1 MRIIDMKKLRYIIA
15 GVIATIALMLAM
27 PSCVDF
33 SYDDI
38 EPRVDSTTLE
48 ANTTIAELKGIYP
61 GELYKITSTTFAGR
75 DSVLIEGRI
84 ISSDKEGNIYKS
96 LFIEDGTAGI
106 EIKLNKT
113 TLYNDY
119 KLGQKVVVY
128 CNGLHLGDYGGQIQ
142 LGSMYYNS
150 GVPTISNLEG
160 DVIIRKHVFK
170 KGRNIEEVA
179 PIVMTPALLTPANI
193 SRLVQFDNVQ
203 IKDTLSLVTGLTYT
217 YADAVNKVTLN
228 HELKSSTQSYSDDIT
243 IVLRTS
249 GYSRFAGA
257 TINTKQ
263 GTIVG
268 ILTYYNGVYQ
278 LIVRDL
284 SDVKF
289 DQPRFQI

>member
-1 MRIIDMKKLRYIIA
+1 MKKLKYIIA
-15 GVIATIALMLAM
+15 GAIAAIALMLAM

-38 EPRVDSTTLE
+38 EPRIDSTTLE
-48 ANTTIAELKGIYP
+48 ANTTIAELKGKYP

-142 LGSMYYNS
+142 LGSSYSNN
-150 GVPTISNLEG
+150 GVIEISNLEG
-160 DVIIRKHVFK
+160 DVIIKKHVFK
-170 KGRNIEEVA
+170 KGKNIEEVA
-179 PIVMTPALLTPANI
+179 PIVMTPALLNPANI
-193 SRLVQFDNVQ
+193 GRLVQFNNAQ

-217 YADAVNKVTLN
+217 YADAVKKVTLN
-228 HELKSSTQSYSDDIT
+228 HEIRYVNQDLNGST

-249 GYSRFAGA
+249 GFARFAGA

-268 ILTYYNGVYQ
+268 VLTYYNSTYQ
-278 LIVRDL
+278 LIIRDL
-284 SDVKF
+284 TDVKF

>member
-1 MRIIDMKKLRYIIA
+1 MRIIDMKKLKYIIA
-15 GVIATIALMLAM
+15 GAIAAIAFMLAM

-38 EPRVDSTTLE
+38 EPRIDSTTLE

-119 KLGQKVVVY
+119 KLGQKVVIY

-142 LGSMYYNS
+142 LGSSYSNN
-150 GVPTISNLEG
+150 GVIEISSLEG
-160 DVIIRKHVFK
+160 DVIIKKHIFK
-170 KGRNIEEVA
+170 KGQNIEEVA
-179 PIVMTPALLTPANI
+179 PIVMTPTLLNPANI
-193 SRLVQFDNVQ
+193 GRLVQFDNVQ

-228 HELKSSTQSYSDDIT
+228 HELKSQIQSFTST

-249 GYSRFAGA
+249 GYARFSGT

-268 ILTYYNGVYQ
+268 ILTYYNRTYQ
-278 LIVRDL
+278 LIIRDL
-284 SDVKF
+284 ADVKF
-289 DQPRFQI
+289 DQDRFQI

>member
-1 MRIIDMKKLRYIIA
+1 MKKLKYIIA
-15 GVIATIALMLAM
+15 GAIAAIAFMLAM

-38 EPRVDSTTLE
+38 EPRIDSTTLE

-119 KLGQKVVVY
+119 KLGQKVVIY

-142 LGSMYYNS
+142 LGSSYSNN
-150 GVPTISNLEG
+150 GVIEISSLEG
-160 DVIIRKHVFK
+160 DVIIKKHIFK
-170 KGRNIEEVA
+170 KGQNIEEVA
-179 PIVMTPALLTPANI
+179 PIVMTPTLLNPANI
-193 SRLVQFDNVQ
+193 GRLVQFDNVQ

-228 HELKSSTQSYSDDIT
+228 HELKSQIQSFTST

-249 GYSRFAGA
+249 GYARFSGT

-268 ILTYYNGVYQ
+268 ILTYYNRTYQ
-278 LIVRDL
+278 LIIRDL
-284 SDVKF
+284 ADVKF
-289 DQPRFQI
+289 DQDRFQI